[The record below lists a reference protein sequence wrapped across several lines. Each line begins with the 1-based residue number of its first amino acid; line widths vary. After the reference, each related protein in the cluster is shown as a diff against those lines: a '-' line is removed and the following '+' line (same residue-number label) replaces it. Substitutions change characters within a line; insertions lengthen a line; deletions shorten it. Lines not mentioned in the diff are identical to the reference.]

1 MENYTY
7 TDENEKLRKKL
18 RMMKIIATSLLVFM
32 TLVFIIFKRLQ
43 GRGLLYSSIAAFA
56 EASMVGALADWFA
69 VVALFRH
76 PLGLR
81 IIPHTAIIANNKSR
95 IAKALSNFVV
105 SNFFTPEIIKAKLDK
120 ISISKAVAGY
130 LEKNRDM
137 IVKAIV
143 VRLPALADSFI
154 NDEKIGNFI
163 KAQLHTKA
171 EDISLYPLLGKS
183 LTPLVESGY
192 HKPIV
197 KGLLNA
203 TYKFINENKDKTI
216 LVLGGINK
224 TLALPF
230 IGDLVYKKILEF
242 LIRQTEEIDTND
254 EAEINKLLMSVIPK
268 LIDDMKNSQELIEKG
283 ETLKSQILNSEVYN
297 KAVNMLTEVIV
308 DYKNS
313 CFENEAKLTEKV
325 NLLIDMTINGINN
338 NDTLRET
345 IDNSVIGGIESIVSQ
360 YGDRVGSLIYDTMEG
375 WETKD
380 MVDKLEVQV
389 GADLQY
395 IRING
400 TVIGGLAG
408 LVIHLLSRLF

>member
-1 MENYTY
+1 MEKYSY

-18 RMMKIIATSLLVFM
+18 RTMKIIATSLLVFM
-32 TLVFIIFKRLQ
+32 TLVFIIFRRLE

-69 VVALFRH
+69 VVALFKH

-81 IIPHTAIIANNKSR
+81 IIPHTAIIAENKSR

-105 SNFFTPEIIKAKLDK
+105 SNFFTPDIIKSKLDK
-120 ISISKAVAGY
+120 VSISKTVSAYVA
-130 LEKNRDM
+130 KNREM
-137 IVKAIV
+137 IVKAIA
-143 VRLPALADSFI
+143 VRLPYLADSFI
-154 NDEKIGNFI
+154 NDEKVGNYI
-163 KAQLHTKA
+163 KAQLNTKA
-171 EDISLYPLLGKS
+171 NDICLYPLLGKS

-197 KGLLNA
+197 KGILNA
-203 TYKFINENKDKTI
+203 TYKFISENKEKTI

-224 TLALPF
+224 TLTMPF
-230 IGDLVYKKILEF
+230 IGDLVYRKILEF
-242 LIRQTEEIDTND
+242 LNRQTEEIDTNE
-254 EAEINKLLMSVIPK
+254 EAEINKLIMSVIPK
-268 LIDDMKNSQELIEKG
+268 LINDMKNSQELIEKG
-283 ETLKSQILNSEVYN
+283 ETLKGQILNSEVYN

-313 CFENEAKLTEKV
+313 YFENEEKLNEKV
-325 NLLIDMTINGINN
+325 SLLIDMIISGINN
-338 NDTLRET
+338 NDILRET

-408 LVIHLLSRLF
+408 LVIHLLTQLF

>member
-1 MENYTY
+1 MEKYSY

-18 RMMKIIATSLLVFM
+18 RTMKIIATSLLVFM

-43 GRGLLYSSIAAFA
+43 GRGLLFSSIAAFA

-69 VVALFRH
+69 VVALFKH

-120 ISISKAVAGY
+120 VSISKTVSAYVA
-130 LEKNRDM
+130 KNRGM
-137 IVKAIV
+137 IVNAIV
-143 VRLPALADSFI
+143 VRLPSLADSFI
-154 NDEKIGNFI
+154 NDEKISNFI

-203 TYKFINENKDKTI
+203 TYKFINDNKDKTI

-230 IGDLVYKKILEF
+230 IGDLVYRKILEF
-242 LIRQTEEIDTND
+242 LIRQTEEIDTNE

-268 LIDDMKNSQELIEKG
+268 LIEDMKNSQELIEKG
-283 ETLKSQILNSEVYN
+283 ETLKGQILNSEVYN

-313 CFENEAKLTEKV
+313 YFENEAKLTEKV
-325 NLLIDMTINGINN
+325 SLLIDMVINGINN

-408 LVIHLLSRLF
+408 LIIHLLSQLF

>member
-1 MENYTY
+1 MEKYSY

-18 RMMKIIATSLLVFM
+18 RTMKIIATSLLVFM

-43 GRGLLYSSIAAFA
+43 GRGLLFSSIAAFA

-69 VVALFRH
+69 VVALFKH

-120 ISISKAVAGY
+120 VSISKTVSAYVA
-130 LEKNRDM
+130 KNRGM
-137 IVKAIV
+137 IVNAIV
-143 VRLPALADSFI
+143 VRLPSLADSFI
-154 NDEKIGNFI
+154 NDEKISNFI

-203 TYKFINENKDKTI
+203 TYKFINDNKDKTI

-230 IGDLVYKKILEF
+230 IGDLVYRKILEF

-283 ETLKSQILNSEVYN
+283 ETLKGQILNSEVYN

-313 CFENEAKLTEKV
+313 YFENEAKLTEKV
-325 NLLIDMTINGINN
+325 SLLIDMVINGINK

-408 LVIHLLSRLF
+408 LIIHLLSQLF

>member
-1 MENYTY
+1 
-7 TDENEKLRKKL
+7 
-18 RMMKIIATSLLVFM
+18 
-32 TLVFIIFKRLQ
+32 
-43 GRGLLYSSIAAFA
+43 
-56 EASMVGALADWFA
+56 MVGALADWFA
-69 VVALFRH
+69 VVALFKH

-81 IIPHTAIIANNKSR
+81 VIPHTAIIANNKSR

-120 ISISKAVAGY
+120 VSISKTISDYV
-130 LEKNRDM
+130 EKNREM

-143 VRLPALADSFI
+143 VRLPFLADSFI

-163 KAQLHTKA
+163 KAQLYTKA
-171 EDISLYPLLGKS
+171 EEISLYPLLGKS

-192 HKPIV
+192 HKPLV

-203 TYKFINENKDKTI
+203 TYKFINDNKDKTI

-230 IGDLVYKKILEF
+230 IGDLVYRKILEF
-242 LIRQTEEIDTND
+242 LIRQIEEIDTND

-283 ETLKSQILNSEVYN
+283 EILKGQILNSDIYTKV
-297 KAVNMLTEVIV
+297 VNMLTEVTV
-308 DYKNS
+308 AYKNS
-313 CFENEAKLTEKV
+313 YFENEAKLTEKV
-325 NLLIDMTINGINN
+325 SALIDMIAVGINN

-360 YGDRVGSLIYDTMEG
+360 YGDRIGSLIYDTMEG

-408 LVIHLLSRLF
+408 LVIHLLSQLF

>member
-1 MENYTY
+1 MEKYSY

-18 RMMKIIATSLLVFM
+18 RTMKIIATSLLVFM
-32 TLVFIIFKRLQ
+32 TLVFIIFRRLE

-69 VVALFRH
+69 VVALFKH

-81 IIPHTAIIANNKSR
+81 IIPHTAIIAENKSR

-105 SNFFTPEIIKAKLDK
+105 SNFFTPDIIKSKLDK
-120 ISISKAVAGY
+120 VSISKTVSAYVA
-130 LEKNRDM
+130 KNREM
-137 IVKAIV
+137 IVKAIA
-143 VRLPALADSFI
+143 VRLPYLADSFI
-154 NDEKIGNFI
+154 NDEKVGNYI
-163 KAQLHTKA
+163 KVQLNTKA
-171 EDISLYPLLGKS
+171 NDICLYPLLGKS

-197 KGLLNA
+197 KGILNA
-203 TYKFINENKDKTI
+203 TYKFISENKEKTI

-224 TLALPF
+224 TLTMPF
-230 IGDLVYKKILEF
+230 IGDLVYRKILEF
-242 LIRQTEEIDTND
+242 LNRQTEEIDTNE
-254 EAEINKLLMSVIPK
+254 EAEINKLIMSVIPK
-268 LIDDMKNSQELIEKG
+268 LINDMKNSQELIEKG
-283 ETLKSQILNSEVYN
+283 ETLKGQILNSEVYN

-313 CFENEAKLTEKV
+313 YFENEEKLNEKV
-325 NLLIDMTINGINN
+325 SLLIDMIISGINN
-338 NDTLRET
+338 NDILRET

-408 LVIHLLSRLF
+408 LVIHLLTQLF

>member
-1 MENYTY
+1 MEKYTY

-18 RMMKIIATSLLVFM
+18 RLMKIIATSLLVFM
-32 TLVFIIFKRLQ
+32 TIVFIIFRRLE

-69 VVALFRH
+69 VVALFKH

-120 ISISKAVAGY
+120 VSISKTVSGY
-130 LEKNRDM
+130 VEKNRDM

-143 VRLPALADSFI
+143 VRLPSLADSFI
-154 NDEKIGNFI
+154 NDEKVSNFL
-163 KAQLHTKA
+163 KAQLHTKV

-192 HKPIV
+192 HKPLV

-203 TYKFINENKDKTI
+203 TYKFISENKDKTI

-230 IGDLVYKKILEF
+230 IGDLVYRKILEF

-283 ETLKSQILNSEVYN
+283 ETLKGQILNSDVYN

-313 CFENEAKLTEKV
+313 YFENEAKLTEKV
-325 NLLIDMTINGINN
+325 SLMIDMVINGINK

-408 LVIHLLSRLF
+408 LVIHLLSQLF

>member
-1 MENYTY
+1 MEKYSY

-18 RMMKIIATSLLVFM
+18 RTMKIIATSLLVFM
-32 TLVFIIFKRLQ
+32 TLVFIIFRRLE

-69 VVALFRH
+69 VVALFKH

-81 IIPHTAIIANNKSR
+81 IIPHTAIIAENKSR

-105 SNFFTPEIIKAKLDK
+105 SNFFTPDIIKSKLDK
-120 ISISKAVAGY
+120 VSISKTVSAYVA
-130 LEKNRDM
+130 KNREM
-137 IVKAIV
+137 IVKAIA
-143 VRLPALADSFI
+143 VRLPYLADSFI
-154 NDEKIGNFI
+154 NDEKVGNYI
-163 KAQLHTKA
+163 KVQLNTKA
-171 EDISLYPLLGKS
+171 NDICLYPLLGKS

-197 KGLLNA
+197 KGILNA
-203 TYKFINENKDKTI
+203 TYKFISENKEKTI

-224 TLALPF
+224 TLTMPF
-230 IGDLVYKKILEF
+230 IGDLVYRKILEF
-242 LIRQTEEIDTND
+242 LYRQTEEIDTNE
-254 EAEINKLLMSVIPK
+254 EAEINKLIMSVIPK
-268 LIDDMKNSQELIEKG
+268 LINDMKDSQELIEKG
-283 ETLKSQILNSEVYN
+283 ETLKGQILNSEVYN

-313 CFENEAKLTEKV
+313 YFENEEKLNEKV
-325 NLLIDMTINGINN
+325 SQLIDMIISGINN
-338 NDTLRET
+338 NDILRET
-345 IDNSVIGGIESIVSQ
+345 IDNSVIGGVESIVSQ

-408 LVIHLLSRLF
+408 LVIHLLTQLF

>member
-1 MENYTY
+1 MEKYSY

-18 RMMKIIATSLLVFM
+18 RTMKIIATSLLVFM
-32 TLVFIIFKRLQ
+32 TLIFIIFKRLQ

-69 VVALFRH
+69 VVALFKH

-120 ISISKAVAGY
+120 VSISKTVSAYVA
-130 LEKNRDM
+130 KNRDL
-137 IVKAIV
+137 IVNAIV
-143 VRLPALADSFI
+143 VRLPSLADSFI
-154 NDEKIGNFI
+154 NDEKISNFI

-183 LTPLVESGY
+183 LTPIVESGY

-203 TYKFINENKDKTI
+203 TYKFINDNKDKTI

-230 IGDLVYKKILEF
+230 IGDLVYRKILEF

-268 LIDDMKNSQELIEKG
+268 LIEDMKNSQELIEKG
-283 ETLKSQILNSEVYN
+283 ETLKGHILNSVVYN

-313 CFENEAKLTEKV
+313 YFENEAKLTEKV
-325 NLLIDMTINGINN
+325 SLLIDMVINGINN

-408 LVIHLLSRLF
+408 LIIHLLSQLF

>member
-1 MENYTY
+1 MEKFNYI
-7 TDENEKLRKKL
+7 DENEKLRRKL
-18 RMMKIIATSLLVFM
+18 RVMKIIATSLLVFM
-32 TLVFIIFKRLQ
+32 TLVFIIFKRLE

-69 VVALFRH
+69 VVALFKH

-120 ISISKAVAGY
+120 VSISKTVAGY
-130 LEKNRDM
+130 VEKNREM

-154 NDEKIGNFI
+154 NDEKVGNFI
-163 KAQLHTKA
+163 KAQLHTKV
-171 EDISLYPLLGKS
+171 EDVSLYPLLGKS

-192 HKPIV
+192 HKPLV
-197 KGLLNA
+197 KGILNA
-203 TYKFINENKDKTI
+203 TYKFISDNKDKTI

-230 IGDLVYKKILEF
+230 IGDLVYRKILEF
-242 LIRQTEEIDTND
+242 VIRQIEEIDTND
-254 EAEINKLLMSVIPK
+254 EAEINKLLMSIIPK

-283 ETLKSQILNSEVYN
+283 ETLKGQILNSDVYD

-308 DYKNS
+308 AYKNS
-313 CFENEAKLTEKV
+313 YFENEAKLIEKV
-325 NLLIDMTINGINN
+325 GLLLDMIINGINN
-338 NDTLRET
+338 NDTMRET

-360 YGDRVGSLIYDTMEG
+360 YGDRVGSLIYDTMES

-408 LVIHLLSRLF
+408 LAIHLLSLLF

>member
-1 MENYTY
+1 MEKFNY
-7 TDENEKLRKKL
+7 TDENEKLRRKL

-32 TLVFIIFKRLQ
+32 TLVFIIFKRLE

-69 VVALFRH
+69 VVALFKH

-81 IIPHTAIIANNKSR
+81 IIPHTAIIGNNKSR

-120 ISISKAVAGY
+120 VSISKTVAGY
-130 LEKNRDM
+130 VEKNREI

-163 KAQLHTKA
+163 KAQLHSKA

-203 TYKFINENKDKTI
+203 TYKFINDNKDKTI

-230 IGDLVYKKILEF
+230 IGDLVYRKILEF

-297 KAVNMLTEVIV
+297 KAVNMLSEVIV

-313 CFENEAKLTEKV
+313 YFENEAKLIEKV
-325 NLLIDMTINGINN
+325 GLLLDMIINGINN
-338 NDTLRET
+338 NDTMRET

-360 YGDRVGSLIYDTMEG
+360 YGDRVGSLIYDTMES

-408 LVIHLLSRLF
+408 LAIHLLSLLF

>member
-1 MENYTY
+1 MEKYTY

-32 TLVFIIFKRLQ
+32 TLVFIIFKNLE

-120 ISISKAVAGY
+120 ISISKAVAGF
-130 LEKNRDM
+130 LGNNRDM

-143 VRLPALADSFI
+143 VRLPALANSFI

-163 KAQLHTKA
+163 KAQFHTKA

-230 IGDLVYKKILEF
+230 IGDLVYRKILEF

-283 ETLKSQILNSEVYN
+283 ETLKSQILNSEVYI

-313 CFENEAKLTEKV
+313 YFENGAKLTEKV

-345 IDNSVIGGIESIVSQ
+345 IDNSVIGSIESIVSQ

>member
-1 MENYTY
+1 MEKYSY

-18 RMMKIIATSLLVFM
+18 RTMKIIATSLLVFM
-32 TLVFIIFKRLQ
+32 TLVFIIFRRLE

-69 VVALFRH
+69 VVALFKH

-81 IIPHTAIIANNKSR
+81 IIPHTAIIAENKSR

-105 SNFFTPEIIKAKLDK
+105 SNFFTPDIIKSKLDK
-120 ISISKAVAGY
+120 VSISKTVSAYVA
-130 LEKNRDM
+130 KNREM
-137 IVKAIV
+137 IVKAIA
-143 VRLPALADSFI
+143 VRLPYLADSFI
-154 NDEKIGNFI
+154 NDEKVGNYI
-163 KAQLHTKA
+163 KVQLNTKA
-171 EDISLYPLLGKS
+171 KDICLYPLLGKS

-197 KGLLNA
+197 KGILNA
-203 TYKFINENKDKTI
+203 TYKFISENKEKTI

-224 TLALPF
+224 TLTMPF
-230 IGDLVYKKILEF
+230 IGDLVYRKILEF
-242 LIRQTEEIDTND
+242 LNRQTEEIDTNE
-254 EAEINKLLMSVIPK
+254 EAEINKLIMSVIPK
-268 LIDDMKNSQELIEKG
+268 LINDMKNSQELIEKG
-283 ETLKSQILNSEVYN
+283 ETLKGQILDSEVYN

-313 CFENEAKLTEKV
+313 YFENEEKLNEKV
-325 NLLIDMTINGINN
+325 SLLIDMIISGINN
-338 NDTLRET
+338 NDILRET

-408 LVIHLLSRLF
+408 LVIHLLTQLF

>member
-1 MENYTY
+1 MEKYSY

-18 RMMKIIATSLLVFM
+18 RTMKIIATSLLVFM
-32 TLVFIIFKRLQ
+32 TLVFIIFRRLEE
-43 GRGLLYSSIAAFA
+43 RGLLYSSIAAFA

-69 VVALFRH
+69 VVALFKH

-81 IIPHTAIIANNKSR
+81 IIPHTAIIAENKSR

-105 SNFFTPEIIKAKLDK
+105 SNFFTPDIIKSKLDK
-120 ISISKAVAGY
+120 VSISKTVSAYVA
-130 LEKNRDM
+130 KNREM
-137 IVKAIV
+137 IVKAIA
-143 VRLPALADSFI
+143 VRLPYLANSFI
-154 NDEKIGNFI
+154 NDEKVGNYI
-163 KAQLHTKA
+163 KVQLNTKA
-171 EDISLYPLLGKS
+171 NDICLYPLLGKS

-197 KGLLNA
+197 KGILNA
-203 TYKFINENKDKTI
+203 TYKFISENKEKTI

-224 TLALPF
+224 TLTMPF
-230 IGDLVYKKILEF
+230 IGDLVYRKILEF
-242 LIRQTEEIDTND
+242 LNRQTEEIDSNE
-254 EAEINKLLMSVIPK
+254 EAEINKLIMSVIPK
-268 LIDDMKNSQELIEKG
+268 LINDMKNSQELIEKG
-283 ETLKSQILNSEVYN
+283 ETLKGQILNSEVYN

-313 CFENEAKLTEKV
+313 YFENEEKLNEKV
-325 NLLIDMTINGINN
+325 SLLIDMIISGINN
-338 NDTLRET
+338 NDILRET
-345 IDNSVIGGIESIVSQ
+345 IDNSVIGGVESIVSQ

-408 LVIHLLSRLF
+408 LVIHLLTQLF